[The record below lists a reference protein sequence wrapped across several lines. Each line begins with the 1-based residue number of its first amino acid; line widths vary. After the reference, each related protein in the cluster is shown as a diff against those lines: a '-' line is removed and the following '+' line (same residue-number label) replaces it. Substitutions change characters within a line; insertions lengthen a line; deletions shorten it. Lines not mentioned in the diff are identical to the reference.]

1 MKLLFVT
8 LSLVTAMSPDRA
20 TARRTRA
27 MKGRNIYHP
36 KDLVD
41 IVNTVQNLEA
51 HFLNHNVKK
60 VHFLLDGQ
68 TY

>member
-1 MKLLFVT
+1 
-8 LSLVTAMSPDRA
+8 
-20 TARRTRA
+20 

-51 HFLNHNVKK
+51 HFLDHNAKK
-60 VHFLLDGQ
+60 IHFLLDGQ